1 MLVGKAFLNL
11 FWAAQLWRENAHR
24 CGSPPQLQMAGGFN
38 STCPGDCTS
47 PSYCWENKQLE
58 RAKRSAE
65 KSLTLA
71 LYQTP
76 EDPMAPMFNYFHCSQ
91 DNLTFAFLQCL
102 EANKFRTSLYEA
114 AHEHR
119 SHPQRVCSSVEQP
132 KHSPW
137 HPEPLLSLGMPPLP
151 SARVRISS
159 PVASG
164 GHSFPTHQHN
174 CFLRKVRF
182 SKWGGITEKTL
193 KVARN
198 NQGLQMHCCPELTA
212 FQTDSIKTWR
222 WKEHWKIKSKS
233 DQVFPLTSTLTFLV
247 FLSFAHL

>member
-1 MLVGKAFLNL
+1 MPGGKQIQDLIV
-11 FWAAQLWRENAHR
+11 R
-24 CGSPPQLQMAGGFN
+24 GSTWTQIP
-38 STCPGDCTS
+38 S
-47 PSYCWENKQLE
+47 P
-58 RAKRSAE
+58 
-65 KSLTLA
+65 KSLQLSRA
-71 LYQTP
+71 AKSTP
-76 EDPMAPMFNYFHCSQ
+76 RDILNPS
-91 DNLTFAFLQCL
+91 
-102 EANKFRTSLYEA
+102 
-114 AHEHR
+114 
-119 SHPQRVCSSVEQP
+119 
-132 KHSPW
+132 
-137 HPEPLLSLGMPPLP
+137 LSLGMPPLP

-159 PVASG
+159 PVAPE

-174 CFLRKVRF
+174 YFLRKARF

-222 WKEHWKIKSKS
+222 WKEHWKIKGKS